1 MVALQ
6 RAVLATHQLLVGDS
20 HCPQIAGLLQ
30 GAKPPLLAMSAAQHP
45 LQWIS
50 RGLQQQREVGQP
62 IRTLHLMCIPLRP
75 PQAPLPH
82 IQLPRRISSILFAK

>member
-1 MVALQ
+1 MSIVEMVALQ
-6 RAVLATHQLLVGDS
+6 RAVVATHQLLMGDS

-62 IRTLHLMCIPLRP
+62 IRTLHLIAHGRRMTGRSSECDAR
-75 PQAPLPH
+75 APRL
-82 IQLPRRISSILFAK
+82 L